1 MELEQGIDVGAEV
14 ELKDGN
20 VPLDESVSLRLE
32 NKQDLPAWHSLQ
44 FFDESSSDGS
54 LDGDAVVS
62 SSSDD
67 ENPEVEFIEPAVQ
80 IKSEEQ
86 VNQKIEHISISEEP
100 QPGLHTDNP
109 PIEDQ
114 AVLWS
119 NECVQEQVFP
129 FVEELVIAEMTTEE
143 NPELGPSSV
152 SHQPSSSVNVD
163 DASSEMFS
171 QKEEIDSCV
180 DSNTFC
186 SVDTSKKSPGKLS
199 IKNHNCPRCGRQFRR
214 FSDLEKHFCL
224 KMVDFLKKSV
234 SKGGYKKTSDYDSE
248 RMLEQVCEKAQ
259 RELKIAQDMNEE
271 EIRTFILGDTL
282 DNSSDSEK
290 GYSADKVTP
299 SKGKSNKQTMPLQFN
314 CDKCGRQFGR
324 LRNIAK
330 HTCWGKDPNLA
341 NLPTGKAG
349 STEHVPKGK
358 QASSGDTDQRPSTSQ
373 GQASKTPQR
382 TPTGKIINNNYPPG
396 TANKS
401 YTCQQCGRVFERS
414 CAFSTHIRWHLKES
428 ELELRAKIHDQKVN
442 LAKKAIASEGGSWQ
456 TMKKPVIG
464 FEDVDLPFSCDECG
478 RCFRHKGNLVKHLN
492 WHMSHNFHVAAMK
505 EKNFGLGL
513 YPPEPYFPDLQY
525 TPDMLARMQEED
537 ENVIGEDEI
546 IHHFIDEDFVRSS
559 DPKKTTREKQRGRSA
574 AGKGD
579 AQKSLPR
586 SMPHAFMLR
595 FSKRPKPPHKC
606 PDCGVRF
613 FRLSQLKKHQQ
624 RASGRKVTAKR
635 KHKCDCGKSTVGS
648 LHFLRHQ
655 LQHLSDTGFICE
667 MCGQALCGYHQLRA
681 HSWIHP
687 LVSRFQCS
695 CGAKFSQLPRYL
707 WHSLVN
713 NTDIKKK
720 EKKNKKKIKRGKK
733 QRKTRA

>member
-20 VPLDESVSLRLE
+20 VPLDEPIALRLE
-32 NKQDLPAWHSLQ
+32 NKKDLPAWHTLQ
-44 FFDESSSDGS
+44 YFDESSSDES

-67 ENPEVEFIEPAVQ
+67 ENPEAELIEPAVEIESQ
-80 IKSEEQ
+80 EQ
-86 VNQKIEHISISEEP
+86 VNQKIENISISEEP
-100 QPGLHTDNP
+100 QQGLHHDNP
-109 PIEDQ
+109 PIDNQ

-119 NECVQEQVFP
+119 NECVQDQVFP
-129 FVEELVIAEMTTEE
+129 FVEELVIAESTTEE
-143 NPELGPSSV
+143 NVELSPSSV
-152 SHQPSSSVNVD
+152 SHQPSNVNH
-163 DASSEMFS
+163 ASSEMGCLP
-171 QKEEIDSCV
+171 KEDMG
-180 DSNTFC
+180 F
-186 SVDTSKKSPGKLS
+186 SVDINSLDTHEKSPRKSSLK
-199 IKNHNCPRCGRQFRR
+199 IHNCPRCGRQFRR

-234 SKGGYKKTSDYDSE
+234 DNAGHGTSSYNDSE
-248 RMLEQVCEKAQ
+248 RALEQVCEKAQ
-259 RELKIAQDMNEE
+259 KELKIAQEMNEE
-271 EIRTFILGDTL
+271 EIRTFVLGDTL

-290 GYSADKVTP
+290 GYSTDRVIA
-299 SKGKSNKQTMPLQFN
+299 SKSKSNKQTMPLQFN

-324 LRNIAK
+324 FRNIAK

-341 NLPTGKAG
+341 NLQTISFKAD
-349 STEHVPKGK
+349 SSEYVAKGK
-358 QASSGDTDQRPSTSQ
+358 QEASSNTSPSPSTSQ
-373 GQASKTPQR
+373 GQASKMPQR

-456 TMKKPVIG
+456 TMKNPVIG

-505 EKNFGLGL
+505 EKNLGLGL

-525 TPDMLARMQEED
+525 TPEMLASMQEED
-537 ENVIGEDEI
+537 DNVIGEDEI
-546 IHHFIDEDFVRSS
+546 IHHFIDEDFVRAS
-559 DPKKTTREKQRGRSA
+559 DTKKTAREKQRSHTA
-574 AGKGD
+574 AGKGE
-579 AQKSLPR
+579 AQKSLPQ
-586 SMPHAFMLR
+586 SMSHAFMVQ
-595 FSKRPKPPHKC
+595 FSKRPKPPLKC

-613 FRLSQLKKHQQ
+613 YRLSHLKRHQH
-624 RASGRKVTAKR
+624 RVSGRKVPVKR

-707 WHSLVN
+707 WHSLMN
-713 NTDIKKK
+713 NSDLKKK
-720 EKKNKKKIKRGKK
+720 GQKNKKKVKKGKK
-733 QRKTRA
+733 QRKTKA

>member
-20 VPLDESVSLRLE
+20 VPLDEPIALRLE

-44 FFDESSSDGS
+44 YFDDSSSDES

-67 ENPEVEFIEPAVQ
+67 ENPEAVFIEPAVKIESQ
-80 IKSEEQ
+80 EQ
-86 VNQKIEHISISEEP
+86 VNQKIENISILEEP
-100 QPGLHTDNP
+100 QPGLHPDNP
-109 PIEDQ
+109 LTDAQ
-114 AVLWS
+114 TVLWS
-119 NECVQEQVFP
+119 NECVQDQVFP
-129 FVEELVIAEMTTEE
+129 FVEELVVAETTTEE
-143 NPELGPSSV
+143 NVSQSSV
-152 SHQPSSSVNVD
+152 SHQPSSNAD
-163 DASSEMFS
+163 DASSEMLSS
-171 QKEEIDSCV
+171 QKEDMGSPLDI
-180 DSNTFC
+180 TYC
-186 SVDTSKKSPGKLS
+186 SLDAHRNSPGKSS

-224 KMVDFLKKSV
+224 KMVDFLQKS
-234 SKGGYKKTSDYDSE
+234 GHMAGHGTSSYNDSE
-248 RMLEQVCEKAQ
+248 RALEQVCERAQ
-259 RELKIAQDMNEE
+259 KELKIAQQMNEE
-271 EIRTFILGDTL
+271 EIQTFVLGDTL

-290 GYSADKVTP
+290 GYSTDRVIA
-299 SKGKSNKQTMPLQFN
+299 SKSKSNKQTMPLQFN

-324 LRNIAK
+324 FRNIAK

-341 NLPTGKAG
+341 NLQTSTIKVG
-349 STEHVPKGK
+349 SLEYLVKGK
-358 QASSGDTDQRPSTSQ
+358 QGTSSNTEQRPSTSQ
-373 GQASKTPQR
+373 GQASKMPQR
-382 TPTGKIINNNYPPG
+382 TPTGKIINNNFPPG

-442 LAKKAIASEGGSWQ
+442 LAKKAIVSEGGSWQ

-505 EKNFGLGL
+505 EKNLGLGI

-525 TPDMLARMQEED
+525 TPEMLASMQDED
-537 ENVIGEDEI
+537 DNAIGEDEI
-546 IHHFIDEDFVRSS
+546 IHHFIDEDFVRAS
-559 DPKKTTREKQRGRSA
+559 DTKKTAREKQRSRSA
-574 AGKGD
+574 AGKGETK
-579 AQKSLPR
+579 KSLPR
-586 SMPHAFMLR
+586 SMPREFMVR
-595 FSKRPKPPHKC
+595 FSKRPKPPLKC

-613 FRLSQLKKHQQ
+613 YRLSQLKKHQR
-624 RASGRKVTAKR
+624 RASGRKVTVKR
-635 KHKCDCGKSTVGS
+635 KHKCDCGKSSVGS

-707 WHSLVN
+707 WHSLMN
-713 NTDIKKK
+713 NSDPKKK
-720 EKKNKKKIKRGKK
+720 ERKNKKKAKKGKK
-733 QRKTRA
+733 QRKTPA